1 MAPTPFAVQTLESV
15 LARVRQRLF
24 TPEVIRGRVG
34 IKIVSLKTGKV
45 VFENDSEKYFMPA
58 SNMKNFTVAT
68 AIEKLTPDFK
78 FVTSVYADSRPGAD
92 GLLKGDLRIYGRG
105 DVTISTAFNNGD
117 YYKGLDNLV
126 DKIAAAGVKRVEGNL
141 VGDESYFQGYGTP
154 QTWEWND
161 LQWYYGA
168 EVSAFP
174 INDSAVDLKVSPAGQ
189 GNPCRVVVSPQNSV
203 MQVVNLCTTVSA
215 GGGNALQIFKAPG
228 KSTIAVSGTLPV
240 GDKFEGYVAVSNPAE
255 LFMELLKQRLQLKGI
270 TVTGISRVM
279 SPDQKAPAAQIE
291 IARLVSPPLS
301 VIAAR
306 TMKASQNLYAE
317 TLLWTL
323 GEEAGRKASMSG
335 DSQAMGTAVVRN
347 FLNAAGVLPNS
358 VLQYDG
364 SGLSRHNLVTPSAIV
379 ALYRYMANQSKYS
392 QAWLNSLSIGGV
404 DGTLGKRY
412 MGSTAAG
419 SLRGKTGT
427 LDQVSALSGYL
438 TTAGGDQVVLSIIV
452 NGVADSGSRKALIDD
467 IVLNLA
473 NFNGKIDQ

>member
-1 MAPTPFAVQTLESV
+1 
-15 LARVRQRLF
+15 
-24 TPEVIRGRVG
+24 
-34 IKIVSLKTGKV
+34 
-45 VFENDSEKYFMPA
+45 
-58 SNMKNFTVAT
+58 MKNFTVAT

-215 GGGNALQIFKAPG
+215 GGGNTLQIFKAPG

-255 LFMELLKQRLQLKGI
+255 LFMSISLK
-270 TVTGISRVM
+270 
-279 SPDQKAPAAQIE
+279 
-291 IARLVSPPLS
+291 
-301 VIAAR
+301 VIASLKR
-306 TMKASQNLYAE
+306 
-317 TLLWTL
+317 
-323 GEEAGRKASMSG
+323 SG
-335 DSQAMGTAVVRN
+335 IRPQR
-347 FLNAAGVLPNS
+347 
-358 VLQYDG
+358 
-364 SGLSRHNLVTPSAIV
+364 
-379 ALYRYMANQSKYS
+379 
-392 QAWLNSLSIGGV
+392 
-404 DGTLGKRY
+404 
-412 MGSTAAG
+412 
-419 SLRGKTGT
+419 
-427 LDQVSALSGYL
+427 
-438 TTAGGDQVVLSIIV
+438 
-452 NGVADSGSRKALIDD
+452 
-467 IVLNLA
+467 
-473 NFNGKIDQ
+473 